1 LTLGA
6 DGSKRALINKLWNH
20 PKLQEKFGNAK
31 GHIIFDGSKL
41 AWSITELPIQE
52 QLTMVIDLD
61 DGKLIDVSL
70 LTVNALTS
78 LKINPG
84 GLR

>member
-20 PKLQEKFGNAK
+20 PKLQEKFGKAR

-41 AWSITELPIQE
+41 AWSIVELPIQD

-61 DGKLIDVSL
+61 DGKFDVSVP
-70 LTVNALTS
+70 TVIALTP
-78 LKINPG
+78 LKTNPR